1 MSRQAHGRRIVVPAS
16 GNAAASRVTRDVAR
30 PHRIWLTLLPAVS
43 LGQALMILVGATVF
57 RITQVRVDILIR
69 EYHNFFDACETD
81 GAPLCPL
88 PL

>member
-1 MSRQAHGRRIVVPAS
+1 MPRQAHRRRIVVPAS
-16 GNAAASRVTRDVAR
+16 GNALASRVTRDVAR
-30 PHRIWLTLLPAVS
+30 PHSIWLTLLPSVS

-69 EYHNFFDACETD
+69 EYHNFIDACETN
-81 GAPLCPL
+81 GAPQCPL